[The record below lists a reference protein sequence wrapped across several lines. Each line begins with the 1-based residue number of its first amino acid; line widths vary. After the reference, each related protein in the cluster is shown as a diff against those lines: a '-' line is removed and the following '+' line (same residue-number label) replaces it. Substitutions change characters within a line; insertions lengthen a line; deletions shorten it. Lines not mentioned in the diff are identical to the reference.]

1 MANSFKGF
9 PTDAVDFL
17 GKLEANNNREWF
29 NAHKADYERACKEPM
44 QLLLDDL
51 DAKFGTSNSKLFRIH
66 RDVRFSKDKTP
77 YKTWQAAHF
86 AAGYLSL
93 SADGLYVGTGAYMLE
108 GPTLERYRK
117 AVADD
122 RTGAELV
129 KAQAALRKK
138 GYEVEGHGDALKTV
152 PRGYDKE
159 HPRAELLKQKS
170 VLAGKTFTPSEV
182 SSPKLVA
189 AVTKAITDI
198 KPLTSWLDANVWE

>member
-1 MANSFKGF
+1 MPTTFKGF
-9 PTDAVDFL
+9 PSDAVEFL
-17 GKLEANNNREWF
+17 EKLEANNDREWF

-44 QLLLDDL
+44 QQLLDDL
-51 DAKFGTSNSKLFRIH
+51 DQKFGAGSSKVFRIY

-122 RTGAELV
+122 RTGADLV
-129 KAQAALRKK
+129 KAKASLKKK

-152 PRGYDKE
+152 PRGYVKD

-170 VLAGKTFTPSEV
+170 VLAGKTFTPREV
-182 SSPKLVA
+182 TSPKLVA

-198 KPLTSWLDANVWE
+198 KPLTDWLDANVWS

>member
-1 MANSFKGF
+1 MANTFKGF
-9 PTDAVDFL
+9 PPEAVDFL
-17 GKLEANNNREWF
+17 AKLEANNNRDWF
-29 NAHKADYERACKEPM
+29 NAHKADYERTCKEPM

-51 DAKFGTSNSKLFRIH
+51 DAKFGSGNSKLYRIH

-77 YKTWQAAHF
+77 YKTFQAAHF

-93 SADGLYVGTGAYMLE
+93 QPDGFYVGTGAFMLE

-122 RTGAELV
+122 RSGPDLV
-129 KAQAALRKK
+129 KAQAALKKK

-152 PRGYDKE
+152 PRGYDKD

-170 VLAGKTFTPSEV
+170 VLVGKNFTPSEINT
-182 SSPKLVA
+182 PKLVA
-189 AVTKAITDI
+189 AVNKVIADV
-198 KPLTSWLDANVWE
+198 KPVTTWLDANVWA

>member
-1 MANSFKGF
+1 MANTFKGF
-9 PTDAVDFL
+9 PREAVDFL
-17 GKLEANNNREWF
+17 AKLEANNDRVWF

-44 QLLLDDL
+44 QQLLDDL
-51 DAKFGTSNSKLFRIH
+51 DQKFGAGGSKLYRIH

-77 YKTWQAAHF
+77 YKTFQAAHF

-93 SADGLYVGTGAYMLE
+93 SADGLYVGTGAFMLD
-108 GPTLERYRK
+108 GPTLERYRQ

-129 KAQAALRKK
+129 KTQAALKTK
-138 GYEVEGHGDALKTV
+138 GYEVEGHGDALKIV

-170 VLAGKTFTPSEV
+170 VLVGKNFTPAEV
-182 SSPKLVA
+182 TSPKLVV
-189 AVTKAITDI
+189 AVTKVITDV
-198 KPLTSWLDANVWE
+198 KPLTNWLDANVWT

>member
-1 MANSFKGF
+1 MANTFKGF
-9 PTDAVDFL
+9 PREAVDFL
-17 GKLEANNNREWF
+17 AKLEANNDRVWF

-44 QLLLDDL
+44 QQLLDDL
-51 DAKFGTSNSKLFRIH
+51 DQKFGAGGSKLYRIH

-77 YKTWQAAHF
+77 YKTFQAAHF

-93 SADGLYVGTGAYMLE
+93 SADGLYVGTGAFMLD
-108 GPTLERYRK
+108 GPTLERYRQ

-129 KAQAALRKK
+129 KTQAALKKK
-138 GYEVEGHGDALKTV
+138 GFEVEGHGDALKIV

-170 VLAGKTFTPSEV
+170 VLVGKNFTPAEV
-182 SSPKLVA
+182 TSPKLVA
-189 AVTKAITDI
+189 AVTKVITDV
-198 KPLTSWLDANVWE
+198 KPLTNWLDANVWT